1 MKSRNDRILD
11 WVVKKVQLEYSKD
24 ICLLLVYGSY
34 INGTTSSLSDVDF
47 YFIPKNKKAS
57 SLGRT
62 FIIKGVGYDLWSMS
76 WERIEGLAELK
87 ESLTPLLG
95 NAKIV
100 FTGSD
105 EDTKRF
111 EKLQDVLSN
120 NLNDALFMHR
130 KALEKLNQTNNIFS
144 KLTVQKDLCKSR
156 LFAGDILLQ
165 LADAVAY
172 ENQTYFK
179 KGWKTQ
185 FADLKMMNCL
195 PVDFL
200 TGYETV
206 IKSNAV
212 FQIQENCGKLIESC
226 NDFLNYHQKPAASSD
241 KIDKPAQAPQVVDFK
256 QLANLYGELIS
267 TFNKVYT
274 SCENGNGILAF
285 ISGVCLQ
292 HVLNDEVPGIRFDI
306 LTGYDIADLGRFSA
320 SVKSVESE
328 LVKYITQGAT
338 INKYASVDEFLMA
351 NQ

>member
-111 EKLQDVLSN
+111 EKLQDILFH
-120 NLNDALFMHR
+120 NLNDASFMHR
-130 KALEKLNQTNNIFS
+130 KALEKLIQVNNIFS
-144 KLTVQKDLCKSR
+144 KLLIQNDLCNSR

-172 ENQTYFK
+172 ENHTYFK

-185 FADLKMMNCL
+185 FDDLKMMSKL
-195 PVDFL
+195 PDNFFRQ
-200 TGYETV
+200 YEAV
-206 IKSNAV
+206 IKSNNVAE
-212 FQIQENCGKLIESC
+212 IQESCRKLVKSY
-226 NDFLNYHQKPAASSD
+226 NNFLNYYEKTADSSNKTNKPT
-241 KIDKPAQAPQVVDFK
+241 QAPKVVDFK
-256 QLANLYGELIS
+256 QLANLYGEIIS

-274 SCENGNGILAF
+274 SCETGNGILAF

-320 SVKSVESE
+320 NVRSVEAV
-328 LVKYITQGAT
+328 LVKYINRGVN
-338 INKYASVDEFLMA
+338 INKYASVDEFLLT
-351 NQ
+351 N